1 MSLCR
6 QACYF
11 ESVRAGRS
19 ALARRNSGAWPQRPD
34 DMFDGADVVC
44 AHRMRVLEPEA
55 RDTSTPLGLAS
66 TSLLWAAAAANREQA
81 VDHAR
86 RALADAGPRGV
97 EQVWYAVLTL
107 IVAEEL
113 DEAERRCLAMF
124 SSRAWAGEGNRD
136 VVAALLGRTMALS
149 GRQREAAGVLR
160 RVISHSGRERVR
172 IGAIAWLVDALVE
185 LGELEEAAEVLRGS
199 AVEPSDYCDFLSAH
213 LRYAQA
219 SLEFAAG
226 RFRRAL
232 EQFMACGTQFDALG
246 LINSGFHGWRA
257 KASLCASALHRHDLA
272 TALAQGDLT
281 HAQRWG
287 TGWLRGLALHALAL
301 ARRDE
306 RSARR
311 LREAA
316 AAMADGPVRQE
327 RARVGFDLGVL
338 QAEQLAHDEA
348 RESFTDARLLA
359 EQTGNSAVAGRAEAA
374 LHRLETM
381 RRAGPPTRQEAR
393 VARLARAGQS
403 NKEIAEQLHLSVGTV
418 EQHLSNFYRKLGI
431 AGRAELAYAMV

>member
-19 ALARRNSGAWPQRPD
+19 ALARRNPGPKPERPG
-34 DMFDGADVVC
+34 DMFDGSDVVC
-44 AHRMRVLEPEA
+44 AHRARVLEPEA
-55 RDTSTPLGLAS
+55 RDESTPLGLAS
-66 TSLLWAAAAANREQA
+66 TALLWTAAAVNREQA
-81 VDHAR
+81 VDQAR
-86 RALADAGPRGV
+86 RALDGVGPPGV
-97 EQVWYAVLTL
+97 EQVWYAVITL

-113 DEAERRCLAMF
+113 DEAERRCLALF
-124 SSRAWAGEGNRD
+124 SSRDWAGGEANRD

-149 GRQREAAGVLR
+149 GRQREAVAVLR

-172 IGAIAWLVDALVE
+172 VGAIGWLVDALVE
-185 LGELEEAAEVLRGS
+185 LGELDEAAEVLRSS
-199 AVEPSDYCDFLSAH
+199 AVEPSDYCGHLNAH
-213 LRYAQA
+213 LQYAQA
-219 SLEFAAG
+219 NLEFAAG

-272 TALAQGDLT
+272 TVLAQWDLT

-287 TGWLRGLALHALAL
+287 THWLRGLALHALAL

-306 RSARR
+306 RSAHR

-316 AAMADGPVRQE
+316 AAMAAGPVRQE
-327 RARVGFDLGVL
+327 HARVGFDLGVL
-338 QAEQLAHDEA
+338 LAQQLA
-348 RESFTDARLLA
+348 
-359 EQTGNSAVAGRAEAA
+359 
-374 LHRLETM
+374 
-381 RRAGPPTRQEAR
+381 
-393 VARLARAGQS
+393 
-403 NKEIAEQLHLSVGTV
+403 
-418 EQHLSNFYRKLGI
+418 
-431 AGRAELAYAMV
+431 